1 MATKKEA
8 VTAAEEEVKTAVKAV
23 KEKDPWL
30 DKVMIRLPKPLPG
43 QENYIIA
50 SVNGRVFKIKKG
62 IDVSVPAP
70 IAEVLEHSLE
80 AEDAAALYIEK
91 IQG

>member
-30 DKVMIRLPKPLPG
+30 DKVMIRLLIRADGRPADLSELP
-43 QENYIIA
+43 
-50 SVNGRVFKIKKG
+50 S
-62 IDVSVPAP
+62 
-70 IAEVLEHSLE
+70 
-80 AEDAAALYIEK
+80 AA
-91 IQG
+91 Q